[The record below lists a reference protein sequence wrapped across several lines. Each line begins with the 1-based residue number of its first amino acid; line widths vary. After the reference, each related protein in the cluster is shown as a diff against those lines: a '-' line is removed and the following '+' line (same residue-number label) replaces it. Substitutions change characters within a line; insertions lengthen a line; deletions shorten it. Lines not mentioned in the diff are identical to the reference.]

1 MLIHAL
7 TAERECQ
14 IEDKELNAMEQ
25 IRTQMTQLLQEF
37 EEQVTLQSDTIF
49 VVGCS
54 TSEVIGQKIGTAGAL
69 ETAQAIFE
77 PLQLFAK
84 KHQLHLAFQGCEHIN
99 RAITMEAKT
108 AQRFGYEPVAV
119 VPVRT
124 AGGSMSAY
132 AYTQFSNPVVVEEI
146 RAHAGIDIGQ
156 TLIGMHLKAVAVPVR
171 TSVHTIGEA
180 IVTVT
185 TTRPKLIG
193 GERAIYK

>member
-1 MLIHAL
+1 MVVQ
-7 TAERECQ
+7 Q
-14 IEDKELNAMEQ
+14 IQ
-25 IRTQMTQLLQEF
+25 TQLTQLLSEF
-37 EEQVTLQSDTIF
+37 EEQVTLRPNTIL

-69 ETAQAIFE
+69 ETAEAIFE
-77 PLQLFAK
+77 PLQAFAK

-99 RAITMEAKT
+99 RALTMEA
-108 AQRFGYEPVAV
+108 AIAEQFGYEPVAV

-132 AYTQFSNPVVVEEI
+132 AYTQFVKPVVIETVH
-146 RAHAGIDIGQ
+146 ANAGIDIGQ

-171 TSVHTIGEA
+171 TSVRMVGQA
-180 IVTVT
+180 VVTVA

-193 GERAIYK
+193 GERAVYM